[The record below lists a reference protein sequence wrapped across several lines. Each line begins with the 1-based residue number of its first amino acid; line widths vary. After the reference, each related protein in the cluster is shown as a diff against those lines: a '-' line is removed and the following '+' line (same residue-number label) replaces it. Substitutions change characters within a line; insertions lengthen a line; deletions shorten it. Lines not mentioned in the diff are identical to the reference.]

1 MHAVPNWDDLRYVLA
16 LFRTGSLTAAAKE
29 LDVVRTTVGRRIRAL
44 ERSMGVA
51 LFTETPSGLVPTAA
65 GEELARSAETLEA
78 EVLGVTARLAGR
90 DAELLGT
97 LRVSTTD
104 FLFECFADVFAS
116 FMESHPGIELSVLST
131 DEEVSLRRR
140 EADVAIRMRD
150 TPPEALIGR
159 KLGDVAFPIYGAPS
173 LVDRVGRD
181 APLHAFP
188 WLRFDARDDG
198 RGLEPWY
205 RKVADGAPIA
215 MGFDSYQVMR
225 RAVVAGIG
233 VHFLARFDADR
244 FDVVPIGDEAPSRSL
259 WTLTIPELRT
269 NSRVRAFLEH
279 FDAAVRPRLKG

>member
-1 MHAVPNWDDLRYVLA
+1 MPNWDDLRYVLA
-16 LFRTGSLTAAAKE
+16 LFRTGTLTGAAKE

-44 ERSMGVA
+44 ERSMGVG

-90 DAELLGT
+90 DAELRGT

-104 FLFECFADVFAS
+104 FVFECFSDVFAD
-116 FMESHPGIELSVLST
+116 FLTTHPGIELSVLGT

-150 TPPEALIGR
+150 APPETLIGR

-173 LVDRVGRD
+173 LVDRVGQD

-205 RKVADGAPIA
+205 RARADGASTA

-233 VHFLARFDADR
+233 VHFLPRFDAERLDL
-244 FDVVPIGDEAPSRSL
+244 IALGDEPPPTRSL
-259 WTLTIPELRT
+259 WMLTIPELRT
-269 NSRVRAFLEH
+269 NSRARAFLDH
-279 FDAAVRPRLKG
+279 FAPALRSRLDS